1 MTNNDHLTPVEPPA
15 LDKEASSGTRHLTG
29 IYLKK
34 SPPRWRYSFRCMLF
48 TLMPYPTPKSFIVIL
63 FFLVVF

>member
-29 IYLKK
+29 IYLKITTTLAIFI
-34 SPPRWRYSFRCMLF
+34 SLYAIYSNALSNTQEF
-48 TLMPYPTPKSFIVIL
+48 
-63 FFLVVF
+63 

>member
-29 IYLKK
+29 IYLKITTTLAIFI
-34 SPPRWRYSFRCMLF
+34 SLYAIYSNALSN
-48 TLMPYPTPKSFIVIL
+48 TKSFIVIL